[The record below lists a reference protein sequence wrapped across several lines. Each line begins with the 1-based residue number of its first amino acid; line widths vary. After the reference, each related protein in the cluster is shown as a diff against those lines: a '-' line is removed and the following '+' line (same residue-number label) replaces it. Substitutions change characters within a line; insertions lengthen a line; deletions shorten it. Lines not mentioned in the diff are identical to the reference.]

1 MKTGFWLFW
10 GSKSIILEVS
20 KRGPKKDEK
29 TRFFSSFFIRTSK
42 KRGKTAFQA
51 IFPTLFHHWHRMSL
65 HHAENADA
73 DVPLGI
79 LKVLEQRFALKHHLA
94 ARHRG
99 VEQIRIAL
107 IIDNDNAVVRHIQA
121 LD

>member
-1 MKTGFWLFW
+1 MKTGFLAFL

-20 KRGPKKDEK
+20 KRGPKKRRK
-29 TRFFSSFFIRTSK
+29 NTIFFIFFRPNIK

-51 IFPTLFHHWHRMSL
+51 IFPTLFHHWRRISL

-99 VEQIRIAL
+99 VEQIRVAL

>member
-1 MKTGFWLFW
+1 MKTGFLAFFD
-10 GSKSIILEVS
+10 SKSIILEVS
-20 KRGPKKDEK
+20 KRGPKKRRK
-29 TRFFSSFFIRTSK
+29 NTIFFIFFRLNVK
-42 KRGKTAFQA
+42 KRGETAFQA
-51 IFPTLFHHWHRMSL
+51 IFPTLFHHWRRMSL